1 MNGPQLMGIP
11 ASDLAELTG
20 HVKAVRRRCPRP
32 PSRGPGSALTAGG
45 LPPPPVQDDRARLYD
60 RCRVCF
66 ATPQT
71 VLNDLTKGILTARSV
86 VCLVVD
92 ECHRATKKVRRLSQ
106 TPGPVR

>member
-1 MNGPQLMGIP
+1 MTPPALAGPRLRADGWR
-11 ASDLAELTG
+11 T
-20 HVKAVRRRCPRP
+20 
-32 PSRGPGSALTAGG
+32 
-45 LPPPPVQDDRARLYD
+45 PPVQDDRARLYD

-92 ECHRATKKVRRLSQ
+92 ECHRATKKVRPLSQ
-106 TPGPVR
+106 TPRPVR